1 MKRWL
6 NLLRPG
12 DWLVACGSLAVLGL
26 LLLQPSAGQADT
38 VLIRANGELFRQ
50 LNLSHDQTVLV
61 PGPLG
66 DTLVRVA
73 ARKVR
78 IERDPGPRQ
87 YCVRQSWLE
96 RAGQVA
102 VCMPNRT
109 SIELKAKGGGFDTV
123 SY

>member
-6 NLLRPG
+6 SLLRVG
-12 DWLVACGSLAVLGL
+12 DWFVAGASLVLLGL
-26 LLLQPSAGQADT
+26 LLSLPSAGQADT

-66 DTLVRVA
+66 DTMVRVA

-96 RAGQVA
+96 RDGQVA

-109 SIELKAKGGGFDTV
+109 SIELRAKGGGFDTV

>member
-6 NLLRPG
+6 ALLRPG
-12 DWLVACGSLAVLGL
+12 DWLVAITSFGMLGVL
-26 LLLQPSAGQADT
+26 LLFQPLGYADT
-38 VLIRANGELFRQ
+38 VLIRANGQLFRQ
-50 LNLSHDQTVLV
+50 LNLGHDQTVLV

-66 DTLVRVA
+66 DTVVRVE
-73 ARKVR
+73 ARRAR

-96 RAGQVA
+96 HAGQVA

-109 SIELKAKGGGFDTV
+109 SIELKAKGGGFDSI